1 MWVLFLIFAFLA
13 GLALPIQFSI
23 NAQLRTVVGSP
34 LVVCDYFLYSWSD
47 YLIYRF
53 II

>member
-1 MWVLFLIFAFLA
+1 MWILFLIFAFLA

-23 NAQLRTVVGSP
+23 NAQLRTFVGYTCS
-34 LVVCDYFLYSWSD
+34 CDYFLYSWGD
-47 YLIYRF
+47 YFIYHF